1 MNTGVSAIIK
11 AKASTSQRKSGI
23 SNKGNELLRC
33 YQISGGHSS
42 EKPHEWELLTV
53 SKISALANTGT
64 RFSGP
69 RPDYKRGDKAMATPF
84 PTTWHPKQELS
95 GLRSYAHLLFSR

>member
-1 MNTGVSAIIK
+1 MNDTIINAIQHLEILSLTYDGIPREVEPH
-11 AKASTSQRKSGI
+11 AYGI

-42 EKPHEWELLTV
+42 ERPHEWELLTV

-69 RPDYKRGDKAMATPF
+69 RPDYKRGDKAMATIY
-84 PTTWHPKQELS
+84 QEL
-95 GLRSYAHLLFSR
+95 